1 MANFEKKMTGSIN
14 NFLLRSVR
22 TIKFFLKKNC
32 LFFYQFSCLLPISM
46 AITKTSPSNGYLF
59 DAVIVLKKDEENA
72 NFISYY
78 P

>member
-1 MANFEKKMTGSIN
+1 MANFENDWKHKQLFAKECSN
-14 NFLLRSVR
+14 NEILF
-22 TIKFFLKKNC
+22 KKNC